1 MNLDNLAIQTIKIDS
16 LEIWQKHFQMT
27 RRRILKGHGNGIVS
41 KITFWITTCLLS
53 SYESIRLDEVF
64 SLLLV
69 SYVSTY
75 FFRLFLFWPSS
86 KLKRH
91 IYSFMIV
98 LSYKSR
104 FSRNTTTLQY
114 STLPILFIG
123 VYSLPKTPAYELL
136 AVNFNRKQALWYWNI
151 LNTMQEINLSPQVS
165 VFILR
170 YKWVD
175 ILQIRLKTL
184 F

>member
-1 MNLDNLAIQTIKIDS
+1 MNLANRTIQTSTKDS

-27 RRRILKGHGNGIVS
+27 RRSILKGHGNGIVS

-64 SLLLV
+64 SMLLV

-91 IYSFMIV
+91 ICSFMIV

-104 FSRNTTTLQY
+104 FSRHTTTLQY

-123 VYSLPKTPAYELL
+123 VYSLPKNTD
-136 AVNFNRKQALWYWNI
+136 N
-151 LNTMQEINLSPQVS
+151 LNMNCLQSISIENKL
-165 VFILR
+165 F
-170 YKWVD
+170 D
-175 ILQIRLKTL
+175 IKTY
-184 F
+184 

>member
-1 MNLDNLAIQTIKIDS
+1 MDLAKLAIQTSTKDS

-27 RRRILKGHGNGIVS
+27 RRSILKGHGNGIVS

-64 SLLLV
+64 SMLLV
-69 SYVSTY
+69 SYASTY

-104 FSRNTTTLQY
+104 LKPTYYNT
-114 STLPILFIG
+114 S
-123 VYSLPKTPAYELL
+123 
-136 AVNFNRKQALWYWNI
+136 I
-151 LNTMQEINLSPQVS
+151 LNITY
-165 VFILR
+165 FIHWCIFLT
-170 YKWVD
+170 KNSG
-175 ILQIRLKTL
+175 
-184 F
+184 

>member
-1 MNLDNLAIQTIKIDS
+1 MDLAKLAIQTSTKDS

-27 RRRILKGHGNGIVS
+27 RRSILKGHGNGIVS

-53 SYESIRLDEVF
+53 SYESIRLDEVL
-64 SLLLV
+64 SMLLV

-114 STLPILFIG
+114 STLTYFIHWCKSISIENKLF
-123 VYSLPKTPAYELL
+123 
-136 AVNFNRKQALWYWNI
+136 
-151 LNTMQEINLSPQVS
+151 
-165 VFILR
+165 
-170 YKWVD
+170 D
-175 ILQIRLKTL
+175 IETY
-184 F
+184 